1 MLKAVIFDMD
11 GVLIDSEPVHAKAHV
26 KALESINVSVPLSY
40 CYRFIGSTTS
50 HMLSTMIKDYNIP
63 KTVEELLTLY
73 HNTLK
78 DIIQTEG
85 HIPIPYVVD
94 TIRNL
99 HKHGIKLAIASS
111 SSEKEIKEVVDFLGV
126 TDCFDAL
133 VSGTTVTNPKPA
145 PDVFLKAVNVLG
157 VTCSECLIIEDS
169 FNGTWAGHQ
178 AGIPVIGFV
187 NENSGDQDLSKA
199 FYLIEGFEEIDFKF
213 LNKVYKRYFKEPN
226 DITNTQRLNIKE
238 LSYHDSKELE
248 TILFYINKSPIDVK
262 SGLEIYQWLQ
272 KPTQSLGFENSIQ
285 PNMLFYDKLKAYI
298 DNIYSFYD
306 FGLWGLFL
314 KENNTLIGLCGIQ
327 LLERNGV
334 NDYEISYLID
344 PRFQGLS
351 YGYEA
356 VRAVILYGFKEL
368 NLERIVAY
376 ILPDNTSS
384 IKTAEKAG
392 MQLESIIEM
401 KDTTFLLYVITI

>member
-262 SGLEIYQWLQ
+262 PGLEIYQWLQ

-306 FGLWGLFL
+306 IGLWGLFL